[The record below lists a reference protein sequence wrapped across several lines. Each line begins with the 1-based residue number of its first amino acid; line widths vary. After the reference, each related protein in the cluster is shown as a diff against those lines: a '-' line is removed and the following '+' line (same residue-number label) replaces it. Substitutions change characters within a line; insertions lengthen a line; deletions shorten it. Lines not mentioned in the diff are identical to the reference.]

1 MNDLIISDWAYKS
14 PRRKGRGTGRQG
26 LQATLK
32 YLQYRDNA
40 QDHIQQDGQIERWV
54 DRGLGTHY
62 RAIFESCDRLQ
73 SKHVLAWTWVVS
85 PAPDLMALIPDDL
98 KRDMVCELTERIVE
112 DYYLARGYH
121 LPEYSYVLHNRLTD
135 TEDGIEPLEQLHT
148 HVILPGTAPTAD
160 TDMPMYNNGDKGHI
174 ELLKDI
180 SNRHMTEILDE
191 LIGPEWYQL
200 RSEPKPELPPTD
212 DLDLWFPRMEIG

>member
-62 RAIFESCDRLQ
+62 RAIYESCDRLQ
-73 SKHVLAWTWVVS
+73 SL
-85 PAPDLMALIPDDL
+85 
-98 KRDMVCELTERIVE
+98 
-112 DYYLARGYH
+112 
-121 LPEYSYVLHNRLTD
+121 
-135 TEDGIEPLEQLHT
+135 
-148 HVILPGTAPTAD
+148 
-160 TDMPMYNNGDKGHI
+160 
-174 ELLKDI
+174 
-180 SNRHMTEILDE
+180 
-191 LIGPEWYQL
+191 
-200 RSEPKPELPPTD
+200 
-212 DLDLWFPRMEIG
+212 